1 MSPTEMQRAPALIKL
16 PPAARSACGIPKAT
30 RRTDACG
37 HRPKTGGPGGYTLL
51 AWARASR
58 TRTTR
63 NGQSIP
69 ANRSHADA
77 IASCSA
83 TSCRCLGTGVGA
95 RSFQYGAEARSAS
108 VQQ

>member
-1 MSPTEMQRAPALIKL
+1 MFEAVAPGKDVGVTGASFVAMSMGRPGFASCTPAGIMALL
-16 PPAARSACGIPKAT
+16 DAYEVPFAGQHAAR
-30 RRTDACG
+30 
-37 HRPKTGGPGGYTLL
+37 
-51 AWARASR
+51 R

-63 NGQSIP
+63 NGQSIL
-69 ANRSHADA
+69 ANRSQAEA

-83 TSCRCLGTGVGA
+83 SSFRCRGTDVAA